1 MSVPFLNKGDTY
13 MNIKVVVGAGYGDE
27 GKGLM
32 TDHFC
37 GNIQNKDR
45 VLNVK
50 SNGGTQAGHTVC
62 RFDKKNVRYNMWVFR
77 NLGSGTI
84 AKADTFLAS
93 RFIIN
98 CYELND
104 EISKFERHFGYRP
117 IVFISNKCRVQFLA
131 DEQLNRCIE
140 QARTQKH
147 GTCGFGVFET
157 VNRNH
162 NGYELRMR
170 DIYEYYKNND
180 KDGLMDIINELSFN
194 YIECRVTFIQ
204 ETENIKVDISK
215 LLECSNDLTFKT
227 VESIWELFEDN
238 KNNIKLC
245 ELNELIQCGEYTDIV
260 FECSQGLELNWGD
273 VRNTPH
279 VTASHTGL
287 KNIIKELQT
296 CDSLDMITDME
307 VCYITRSYKTKHG
320 DGGFIE
326 INEDIEEEYGLYDRT
341 NVPNR
346 FQGTLRF
353 GLIDIARM
361 SELINAD
368 FELLNGANILS
379 NTCKLTKSLSV
390 THLDQTN
397 EAVLTTEGN
406 IFFKDFNAKSII
418 NGNKTYYSFG
428 EKSTDI
434 VECES

>member
-1 MSVPFLNKGDTY
+1 

-37 GNIQNKDR
+37 GSIQDKGR
-45 VLNVK
+45 VLNVR

-62 RFDKKNVRYNMWVFR
+62 RFDKENVRYNMWVFR

-93 RFIIN
+93 RFVVN

-104 EISKFERHFGYRP
+104 EINKFERHFGYRP
-117 IVFISNKCRVQFLA
+117 VVFMSKNCRVQFLV

-140 QARTQKH
+140 YERTQKH

-157 VNRNH
+157 VNRH
-162 NGYELRMR
+162 HKGYELRMSN
-170 DIYEYYKNND
+170 IYEYYKNND
-180 KDGLMDIINELSFN
+180 KDGLIDIINELSFN
-194 YIECRVTFIQ
+194 YIECRVEHIY
-204 ETENIKVDISK
+204 ETENIHVDISK
-215 LLECSNDLTFKT
+215 ILEYSNDLTFKT
-227 VESIWELFEDN
+227 VENIWKLFDN
-238 KNNIKLC
+238 NKDNIKLC
-245 ELNELIQCGEYTDIV
+245 ELNDLMKCGEYTDIV

-273 VRNTPH
+273 ARNTPH

-296 CDSLDMITDME
+296 CDSLDMITDIE

-326 INEDIEEEYGLYDRT
+326 IDKDIEEEYGLYDRT

-346 FQGTLRF
+346 FQGTLQF
-353 GLIDIARM
+353 GLIDITRM
-361 SELINAD
+361 SELINND
-368 FELLNGANILS
+368 FESLNSTNMFGDA
-379 NTCKLTKSLSV
+379 CKLTKSLSV

-397 EAVLTTEGN
+397 EAILTTEGN
-406 IFFKDFNAKSII
+406 IFFKDFTAKNII
-418 NGNKTYYSFG
+418 NGDKTYYSFG

-434 VECES
+434 VEYAI